1 MPVIEGREKGFR
13 LMQLFWVV
21 VIAAAVYA
29 YLSDHGL
36 VDVLGFAFM
45 AGVLQLCG
53 SFVYR
58 GHVGMLAGY
67 NTMSPEEQDKY
78 DMVKMSSF
86 LGICWVTAS
95 FVSYTASV
103 IALYT
108 IGWGA
113 AFALLMILFLAPVF
127 FSVFYVN
134 TKKFK
139 K

>member
-13 LMQLFWVV
+13 LMQLFWMVV
-21 VIAAAVYA
+21 AAAAVHA

-36 VDVLGFAFM
+36 IEVLSYALT
-45 AGVLQLCG
+45 AGILLLCG

-67 NTMSPEEQDKY
+67 NTMSPEEQNKY

-95 FVSYTASV
+95 FISFTGAV

-108 IGWGA
+108 IGGGA
-113 AFALLMILFLAPVF
+113 AFAVLMILFLAPVF